1 MFQHVLFYVLS
12 NDLVASKKLLLTA
25 ENARF
30 QIVFPGDYG
39 ATSIGNTN
47 LKPLWYILLMH
58 NICDYADMNGGRFIE
73 IFAFQART

>member
-12 NDLVASKKLLLTA
+12 NDLVASKKLLITA
-25 ENARF
+25 QNAMF

-47 LKPLWYILLMH
+47 QMPS
-58 NICDYADMNGGRFIE
+58 
-73 IFAFQART
+73 

>member
-12 NDLVASKKLLLTA
+12 NDLVASKKLLITA
-25 ENARF
+25 QNARF

-47 LKPLWYILLMH
+47 QMPTWYIMLMH
-58 NICDYADMNGGRFIE
+58 IVTKLI
-73 IFAFQART
+73 